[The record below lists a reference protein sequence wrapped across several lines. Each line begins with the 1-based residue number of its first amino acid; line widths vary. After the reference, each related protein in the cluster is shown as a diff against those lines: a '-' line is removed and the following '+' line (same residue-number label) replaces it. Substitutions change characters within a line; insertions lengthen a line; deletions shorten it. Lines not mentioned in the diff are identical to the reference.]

1 MNRRR
6 FSGAAIALGV
16 SAVSGIRPLKA
27 QAPRRQA
34 GWNAP
39 PQPHAPR
46 NIKIG
51 HTGITWADPN
61 GPDQAIKDIGALGF
75 YGFETFGDVL
85 DKFEAQPGGIAKVL
99 DAANL
104 SLISAYCTF
113 DMVDPAKRNDSIE
126 KMTNWGK
133 LIKKNGGRVAV
144 LGPNPVHREQTGY
157 NFADHKN
164 DIVTTLNEVG
174 KRLQD
179 FGITG
184 VLHPHTGMCIET
196 LDEAYSVMQSVDTR
210 YVKFGPDIG
219 QLVKG
224 GADPNAVTKLVK
236 DFLPVVHHMHFKDFS
251 GGQYYLGYC
260 PLGFGRVQLNA
271 ALDLM
276 DGREIA
282 GMVMVE
288 LDGTRN
294 PPLPPYQAAEIAKN
308 FLRLEGVGFRS

>member
-1 MNRRR
+1 MNRRK
-6 FSGAAIALGV
+6 FSKTIAIGLSAAAAGLN
-16 SAVSGIRPLKA
+16 A
-27 QAPRRQA
+27 QVPATTQTTPQN
-34 GWNAP
+34 GAP
-39 PQPHAPR
+39 PPHARR
-46 NIKIG
+46 NLKVG
-51 HTGITWADPN
+51 HTGITWP
-61 GPDQAIKDIGALGF
+61 GPDGPEQAIKDVGSLGY
-75 YGFETFGDVL
+75 YGFETFGDIL
-85 DKFEAQPGGIAKVL
+85 DKFEAQPGGIAKLL

-104 SLISAYCTF
+104 PLVSAYCTF
-113 DMVDPAKRNDSIE
+113 NMIDPAKRSESVD
-126 KMTNWGK
+126 KMVAWGK

-157 NFADHKN
+157 KFADHKT
-164 DIVTTLNEVG
+164 DIVTTVNEVG

-179 FGITG
+179 IGITG
-184 VLHPHTGMCIET
+184 VLHPHTGMAIET
-196 LDEAYSVMQSVDTR
+196 LDESYAVMDSVDTR

-224 GADPNAVTKLVK
+224 GADPSAVTKLVK
-236 DFLPVVHHMHFKDFS
+236 DFLPLVQHMHFKDYS

-271 ALDLM
+271 VLDLM

-294 PPLPPYQAAEIAKN
+294 PPIPALQAACIAKN
-308 FLRLEGVGFRS
+308 YLISQGVSFRS